1 MTHFGPPQDQAALK
15 FTAQCLPIALGF
27 FETLLAVKYPY
38 PSLQQAFLPAKFNA
52 IASAGLQL
60 LPSSLLFTERCLE
73 HVSPYKA
80 EWLEVT
86 SEKLPELCADDWWGY

>member
-1 MTHFGPPQDQAALK
+1 MTHFGPPRDQAALK

-73 HVSPYKA
+73 HVSLSVA
-80 EWLEVT
+80 WLEANLR
-86 SEKLPELCADDWWGY
+86 S